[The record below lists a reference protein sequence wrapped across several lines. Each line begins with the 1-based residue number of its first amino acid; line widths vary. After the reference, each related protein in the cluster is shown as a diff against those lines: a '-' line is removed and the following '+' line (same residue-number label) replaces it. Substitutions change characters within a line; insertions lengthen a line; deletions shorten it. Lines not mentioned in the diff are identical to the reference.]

1 MRRLLPH
8 YHWLQTAF
16 AFAWTGVLSMYWI
29 RIKMSA
35 AFQSL
40 LALGLGEPFPLS
52 MVYATFIYVVAI
64 AAILWAGLCLYL
76 AITGSLNLRRLLRG
90 LCLLLIV
97 VVPSLISGIFL
108 KGLRV
113 SPLVGYL
120 SLWLPLIFALWLSMR
135 AQRYE
140 QRGSLS

>member
-8 YHWLQTAF
+8 YQWLQTGF
-16 AFAWTGVLSMYWI
+16 AVAWTAVLSMYWI

-40 LALGLGEPFPLS
+40 LALGLEEPFPLS
-52 MVYATFIYVVAI
+52 VVYATFIYVVAI
-64 AAILWAGLCLYL
+64 TAILWAGLCLYL

-140 QRGSLS
+140 QRESLS

>member
-1 MRRLLPH
+1 
-8 YHWLQTAF
+8 
-16 AFAWTGVLSMYWI
+16 MYWI

-35 AFQSL
+35 VFQSL
-40 LALGLGEPFPLS
+40 LAFGLGEPFPLS
-52 MVYATFIYVVAI
+52 VVYAAFIYVVAVTT
-64 AAILWAGLCLYL
+64 ILWVGLCLYL

-90 LCLLLIV
+90 LFVILIV
-97 VVPSLISGIFL
+97 VVPSLTSGIFL

-120 SLWLPLIFALWLSMR
+120 GVWLPLLLALWLSMA

-140 QRGSLS
+140 QRQSLS

>member
-1 MRRLLPH
+1 MRRLRPH
-8 YHWLQTAF
+8 YQWPQPAF
-16 AFAWTGVLSMYWI
+16 ALVWSGVLSMYWI
-29 RIKMSA
+29 RIKMSV

-40 LALGLGEPFPLS
+40 LAFGLGEPFPLS
-52 MVYATFIYVVAI
+52 LIYATFIYVVAI
-64 AAILWAGLCLYL
+64 TGILWAGLCLYL
-76 AITGSLNLRRLLRG
+76 AITGTLNLRRLLRG

-120 SLWLPLIFALWLSMR
+120 SLWLPLTFALWLSMR

-140 QRGSLS
+140 QRESLP